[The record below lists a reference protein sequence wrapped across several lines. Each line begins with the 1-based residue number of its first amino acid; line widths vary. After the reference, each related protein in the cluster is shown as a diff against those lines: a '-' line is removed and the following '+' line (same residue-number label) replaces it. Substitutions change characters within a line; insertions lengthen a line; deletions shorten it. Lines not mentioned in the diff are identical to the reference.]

1 MARKSSVTHN
11 DAPDPAVASAP
22 AASRTDTDPQTAQ
35 NARDLNREAWDRA
48 MTDPLMALELS
59 DRAYRTAEETGDT
72 AEMANATLNQGWANY
87 YLSRLA
93 DAFNAFSQAAG
104 LFGQLDDARGRCLV
118 LNAFGVYYA
127 SMFRLDKEIGRAHV

>member
-35 NARDLNREAWDRA
+35 KARDLNREAWDRA

-118 LNAFGVYYA
+118 LNSFGVY
-127 SMFRLDKEIGRAHV
+127 